1 MNYSGSYREPLGDV
15 DVCKNIITKLFANYN
30 FYNIQVDVEKETK
43 KKNQELF
50 LFVATT
56 QFEYWLR

>member
-43 KKNQELF
+43 KKTGTFPLCCNHAIWIL
-50 LFVATT
+50 A
-56 QFEYWLR
+56 